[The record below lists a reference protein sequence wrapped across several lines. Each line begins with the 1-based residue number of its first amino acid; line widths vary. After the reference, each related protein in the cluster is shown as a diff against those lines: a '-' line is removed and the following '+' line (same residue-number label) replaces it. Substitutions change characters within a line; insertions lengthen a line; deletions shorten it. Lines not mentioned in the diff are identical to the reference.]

1 VLLIYLPNIVSAQ
14 WETGGNSGL
23 PEGVKNFLGT
33 HDNVSVRFITN
44 NIERMR
50 LAPNGNFGIGT
61 NNPQKLLHVNGAI
74 RFQNLSSGTQT
85 TALMIDANGD
95 LSKRTLH
102 TVAFSGSY
110 NDLTNL
116 PSLNVA
122 NWNTAF
128 SWGNHAAVGYL
139 TSYTE
144 TDPVFIASPSFG
156 ISSANI
162 TNWDAAYSWGNHATA
177 GYLTSYAETDPIFT
191 AAFEITNPQTG
202 QLLQYNGSKWQNFSH
217 NFISEYQDL
226 IVSDNSLELTN
237 STSSISLD
245 GINYWSRLNS
255 NLYYNSGSV
264 GIGINGPNKLLHL
277 HSESTYFPGGETG
290 PVVGDLNL
298 MSPKGRTSVSLNSES
313 TLLLTNKNSGSE
325 ATDGLLIRSYNNNAT
340 ISLQEEGSLSLIT
353 KKPLRFKMQQNG
365 NISIGTFNT
374 NYFTVNE
381 NGNVG
386 VGTDEPEQALHIKGN
401 KMLVEQNG
409 NKLYLDA
416 DNGGVEIG
424 SSTNQVTF
432 WYAGNYNK
440 IIAGDVISNGRIGIG
455 TNAPQYLLD
464 VRGTAHFF
472 EVRVNTDSWPDF
484 VFADNYKLPDLV
496 ELEKFIKTNR
506 HLPGVPSEAEVIE
519 NGVDLGEM
527 NKVLLQKV
535 EELTLII
542 IEQDKRLRE
551 LEEDKQNNR
560 GN

>member
-325 ATDGLLIRSYNNNAT
+325 STDGLLIRSYNNNAT

>member
-1 VLLIYLPNIVSAQ
+1 MLLIYLPNIVSAQ